1 MGIAHAFPYPH
12 VIPHSDGSCPVDE
25 WMDLGVVGAVILV
38 VQRDKV
44 LALEAAGY
52 SDLDTKSQCAQMGEN
67 ATTACRYCKI

>member
-52 SDLDTKSQCAQMGEN
+52 SDLDTKRPMRTDGRE
-67 ATTACRYCKI
+67 RYNRVPVL